1 MFQSEHAKL
10 LMFHALSPIHAGSG
24 SSTGAVD
31 LPIQRE
37 RHTARPIVQSSGLKG
52 ALREAV
58 ERSILV
64 LCQLIILGYREVS
77 FVRAS
82 SMVNCHWTPR
92 WFSFVA
98 AAQASV
104 SSRKSSMSSVRRPL
118 RHCRVMQL
126 NSFSAM
132 FNQLPCLGV

>member
-58 ERSILV
+58 ERSILAEKK
-64 LCQLIILGYREVS
+64 LPQANWETKQKILADNPTLKALFG
-77 FVRAS
+77 
-82 SMVNCHWTPR
+82 
-92 WFSFVA
+92 
-98 AAQASV
+98 
-104 SSRKSSMSSVRRPL
+104 
-118 RHCRVMQL
+118 
-126 NSFSAM
+126 
-132 FNQLPCLGV
+132 